1 VRISLFALS
10 TILVA
15 APAAMWGANSQSIAL
30 PAHLADVHPRISVR
44 PGNSQAEIRA
54 LIGADAAAK
63 AAVDRA
69 RAELATY
76 IDHFRQDPMWVA
88 SRLQMYWKSHA
99 TDVYNRGDV
108 FDHVDGHAPVAT
120 VRYPG
125 SRDPVSVYRAP
136 KLEDIPPYED
146 DTRGVY
152 LVNTSQPGQPMEWAA
167 PSKTG
172 RAIDGINSN
181 ILRMAQTAAQLAW
194 ITGDEEYSRFAFTIF
209 DTYMRG
215 MYYRNKPIDL
225 NHGHSQNIYGMSTFE
240 VIQEG
245 VLPGLATTYDFLYNY
260 IEKSQPDAL
269 PIYADTF
276 RKWIDVTI
284 VNGVPERG

>member
-1 VRISLFALS
+1 MRISSFALL

-15 APAAMWGANSQSIAL
+15 IPAGMWGANSQPIAL
-30 PAHLADVHPRISVR
+30 PAAR

-54 LIGADAAAK
+54 LVDTDAAAK
-63 AAVDRA
+63 AAVDQA
-69 RAELATY
+69 RAELAPY
-76 IDHFRQDPMWVA
+76 LDHVRQDPMWVA

-125 SRDPVSVYRAP
+125 SRDPVSVYKAP
-136 KLEDIPPYED
+136 NLEDIPPYED

-152 LVNTSQPGQPMEWAA
+152 LINTSLPNQPLEWAS

-172 RAIDGINSN
+172 RVVDGINSD
-181 ILRMAQTAAQLAW
+181 ILRIAQNAAQLAW
-194 ITGDEEYSRFAFTIF
+194 ITGNEEYARFAFTIF

-215 MYYRNKPIDL
+215 MYYRNEPIDL
-225 NHGHSQNIYGMSTFE
+225 THGHSQTIYGMSTFE

-245 VLPGLATTYDFLYNY
+245 VLPSLATTYDFLYDY
-260 IEKSQPDAL
+260 IEKSQSDAL
-269 PIYADTF
+269 PIYGSSP
-276 RKWIDVTI
+276 RLRWSWRTI
-284 VNGVPERG
+284 RRILTTTGRNIF